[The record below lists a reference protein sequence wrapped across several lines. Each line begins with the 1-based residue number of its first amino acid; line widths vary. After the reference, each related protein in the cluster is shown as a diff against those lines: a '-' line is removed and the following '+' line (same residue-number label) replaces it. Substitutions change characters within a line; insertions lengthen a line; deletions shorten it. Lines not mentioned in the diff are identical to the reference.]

1 MNDEGPQNS
10 YCVYVLKSKST
21 GRYYIGQTKNLD
33 RRLEDHNSGKS
44 IYTRNKGPWEL
55 VGKFSCSNRSESF
68 RLETKLKKMK
78 RSDRVLSYLERIG
91 DTV

>member
-1 MNDEGPQNS
+1 MNGEGTQNS

-21 GRYYIGQTKNLD
+21 GSLYIGQTNNLV

-44 IYTRNKGPWEL
+44 IYTRNKGHWEL
-55 VGKFSCSNRSESF
+55 LGKFSCLDRSESI

-78 RSDRVLSYLERIG
+78 RPDRVLSYLERKG